1 MMTNKMSTAVS
12 LDAVEKRFQ
21 QWRDGPE
28 GRERIPDELW
38 SAAAA
43 AARVHGLH
51 STARRLHL
59 EYRKL
64 KGFTGGFTGSPALP
78 RRKTSPAVKTVG
90 RTVRQFV
97 ELTSASIGQPRCT
110 VELHNTAG
118 ATLRIEL
125 QGGDLSALSGITHA
139 FMGVA

>member
-1 MMTNKMSTAVS
+1 MMTNKMSRAVS

-21 QWRDGPE
+21 QWRDGHE
-28 GRERIPDELW
+28 GRVRIPDELW

-64 KGFTGGFTGSPALP
+64 KGFTGSPALP
-78 RRKTSPAVKTVG
+78 RRKASPTGKKVGKAVP
-90 RTVRQFV
+90 QFV
-97 ELTSASIGQPRCT
+97 ELTSAAIGQTRCT
-110 VELHNTAG
+110 VELHNNAG
-118 ATLRIEL
+118 ATLRIEV
-125 QGGDLSALSGITHA
+125 QGGDLSALTGITHA

>member
-12 LDAVEKRFQ
+12 LDAVEKRLQ
-21 QWRDGPE
+21 QWRDGHE
-28 GRERIPDELW
+28 GRERIPEELW

-51 STARRLHL
+51 ATARRLHL

-64 KGFTGGFTGSPALP
+64 KGFTGSSALP
-78 RRKTSPAVKTVG
+78 RRKASPAVKAFCKTAP
-90 RTVRQFV
+90 QFV
-97 ELTSASIGQPRCT
+97 ELRSAAIGQPRCT
-110 VELHNTAG
+110 VELHNAAG

-125 QGGDLSALSGITHA
+125 QGEDLSALSGITHA

>member
-1 MMTNKMSTAVS
+1 MMTNKMSLAVS

-21 QWRDGPE
+21 QWRDGHE
-28 GRERIPDELW
+28 GRVRIPDELW

-43 AARVHGLH
+43 AARVHGVH

-59 EYRKL
+59 EYLKL
-64 KGFTGGFTGSPALP
+64 KGFTDSPGSR
-78 RRKTSPAVKTVG
+78 RRKASSVVQTVVK
-90 RTVRQFV
+90 RTAQFV
-97 ELTSASIGQPRCT
+97 ELTSAAIGQPRCM

>member
-1 MMTNKMSTAVS
+1 MTNKRLTAVS
-12 LDAVEKRFQ
+12 LDAVEQRFQ
-21 QWRDGPE
+21 QWRDGHE
-28 GRERIPDELW
+28 GRVRIPDELW

-64 KGFTGGFTGSPALP
+64 KGFTGSPALP
-78 RRKTSPAVKTVG
+78 RRKSSSAVKTVG
-90 RTVRQFV
+90 KTATQFV
-97 ELTSASIGQPRCT
+97 ELTSAAIGQPRCT
-110 VELHNTAG
+110 VELHNPVG

-125 QGGDLSALSGITHA
+125 QGGDLSALAGITHA
-139 FMGVA
+139 FMGVV

>member
-1 MMTNKMSTAVS
+1 MMTNKMSATVS

-21 QWRDGPE
+21 QWRDGHE
-28 GRERIPDELW
+28 GRVRIPDELW

-64 KGFTGGFTGSPALP
+64 KAFTVPPALP
-78 RRKTSPAVKTVG
+78 RRKASPAVKTVAK
-90 RTVRQFV
+90 TAPQFV
-97 ELTSASIGQPRCT
+97 ELRSAAIGEPRCT

-125 QGGDLSALSGITHA
+125 QGADLSALSGITHA

>member
-1 MMTNKMSTAVS
+1 MTNKRSTAVS
-12 LDAVEKRFQ
+12 LDAVEQRFQ
-21 QWRDGPE
+21 QWRDGDE
-28 GRERIPDELW
+28 GRVRIPDELW

-64 KGFTGGFTGSPALP
+64 KGFTGSPALP
-78 RRKTSPAVKTVG
+78 RRKSSSAVKTVG
-90 RTVRQFV
+90 KTATQFV
-97 ELTSASIGQPRCT
+97 ELTSAAIGQPRCT
-110 VELHNTAG
+110 VELHNPVG

-125 QGGDLSALSGITHA
+125 QGGDLSALAGITHA
-139 FMGVA
+139 FMGVV

>member
-1 MMTNKMSTAVS
+1 MMTNKMATAVS
-12 LDAVEKRFQ
+12 LEAVEKRFQ
-21 QWRDGPE
+21 RWRDGHE
-28 GRERIPDELW
+28 GRERIPEELW

-43 AARVHGLH
+43 AARVHGVH

-59 EYRKL
+59 EYLKL
-64 KGFTGGFTGSPALP
+64 KGFTDSPASR
-78 RRKTSPAVKTVG
+78 RRKASSVVKTVVK
-90 RTVRQFV
+90 RTPQFV
-97 ELTSASIGQPRCT
+97 ELTSAAIGQPRCM

>member
-1 MMTNKMSTAVS
+1 MMTNKMSRAVS
-12 LDAVEKRFQ
+12 LEAVEKRFQ
-21 QWRDGPE
+21 RWRDGHE
-28 GRERIPDELW
+28 GRERIPEELW

-43 AARVHGLH
+43 AARVHGVH

-59 EYRKL
+59 EYLKL
-64 KGFTGGFTGSPALP
+64 KGFTDSRAAR
-78 RRKTSPAVKTVG
+78 RRKASSAVKAVVKTAP
-90 RTVRQFV
+90 QFV
-97 ELTSASIGQPRCT
+97 ELTSTAIGQPRCT

-125 QGGDLSALSGITHA
+125 QGADLSALSGITHA

>member
-1 MMTNKMSTAVS
+1 MMTNKRSRAGS
-12 LDAVEKRFQ
+12 LGALEKRFQ
-21 QWRDGPE
+21 RWREGHE
-28 GRERIPDELW
+28 GRERIPEGLW

-43 AARVHGLH
+43 AAHVHGVH

-64 KGFTGGFTGSPALP
+64 KGFTDASKLP
-78 RRKTSPAVKTVG
+78 RRKASRAVTTVG
-90 RTVRQFV
+90 KMAPQFV
-97 ELTSASIGQPRCT
+97 ELTSAAIGQPRCA
-110 VELHNTAG
+110 VELHNSAG

-125 QGGDLSALSGITHA
+125 QGGDLNALSGITHA

>member
-1 MMTNKMSTAVS
+1 MTNKMSRAVS
-12 LDAVEKRFQ
+12 LEAVEKRFQ
-21 QWRDGPE
+21 RWRDGHE
-28 GRERIPDELW
+28 GRERIPEELW

-43 AARVHGLH
+43 AARVHGVH

-64 KGFTGGFTGSPALP
+64 KGFADSSASR
-78 RRKTSPAVKTVG
+78 RRKASSAVKTVAK
-90 RTVRQFV
+90 RTRQFV
-97 ELTSASIGQPRCT
+97 ELTSAAIGQPRCM

-118 ATLRIEL
+118 GTLRIEL

>member
-1 MMTNKMSTAVS
+1 MTNKMATAVS
-12 LDAVEKRFQ
+12 LEAVEKRFQ
-21 QWRDGPE
+21 RWRDGHE
-28 GRERIPDELW
+28 GRERIPEGLW

-43 AARVHGLH
+43 AARVHGVH

-59 EYRKL
+59 EYLKL
-64 KGFTGGFTGSPALP
+64 KGFTDSPASR
-78 RRKTSPAVKTVG
+78 RRKASSVVKTVVK
-90 RTVRQFV
+90 RTPQFV
-97 ELTSASIGQPRCT
+97 ELTSAAIGQPRCM

>member
-1 MMTNKMSTAVS
+1 MMTNKMSRAVS
-12 LDAVEKRFQ
+12 LEAVEKRFQ
-21 QWRDGPE
+21 QWRDGHE

-38 SAAAA
+38 SAAVA

-51 STARRLHL
+51 KTARRLHL

-64 KGFTGGFTGSPALP
+64 KGFAGAPASP
-78 RRKTSPAVKTVG
+78 RRKVSPAVKIVG
-90 RTVRQFV
+90 KTAPQFV
-97 ELTSASIGQPRCT
+97 ELTGAAIGQPRCT
-110 VELHNTAG
+110 VELHNAAG

-139 FMGVA
+139 FLGVA

>member
-1 MMTNKMSTAVS
+1 MMTNKMSAAVS
-12 LDAVEKRFQ
+12 LEGVEKRFQ
-21 QWRDGPE
+21 QWRDGHE
-28 GRERIPDELW
+28 GRVRIPDELW

-64 KGFTGGFTGSPALP
+64 KGFTGSPALP
-78 RRKTSPAVKTVG
+78 RRKASPAVKAVAKTAP
-90 RTVRQFV
+90 QFV
-97 ELTSASIGQPRCT
+97 ELRSAAIGQPRCT
-110 VELHNTAG
+110 VELQNAAG
-118 ATLRIEL
+118 ATLRIEV
-125 QGGDLSALSGITHA
+125 QGGDLSALSGITQA

>member
-1 MMTNKMSTAVS
+1 MMTNKMSATVS

-21 QWRDGPE
+21 QWRDGHE
-28 GRERIPDELW
+28 GRVRIPDELW

-43 AARVHGLH
+43 AARVHGVH

-59 EYRKL
+59 EYLKL
-64 KGFTGGFTGSPALP
+64 KGFTDSPAAR
-78 RRKTSPAVKTVG
+78 RRKASSAVKAVVKTAP
-90 RTVRQFV
+90 QFV
-97 ELTSASIGQPRCT
+97 ELTSAAMGQPRCT
-110 VELHNTAG
+110 VQLHNTAG

>member
-1 MMTNKMSTAVS
+1 MIPNKTSMAVS
-12 LDAVEKRFQ
+12 LEAVEKRFQ
-21 QWRDGPE
+21 RWRDGHE

-64 KGFTGGFTGSPALP
+64 KGFTGSPALP
-78 RRKTSPAVKTVG
+78 RRKASPAVKAVG
-90 RTVRQFV
+90 KTAPQFV
-97 ELTSASIGQPRCT
+97 ELTGAAIGQPRCT
-110 VELHNTAG
+110 VELHNATG
-118 ATLRIEL
+118 ATLRIDL
-125 QGGDLSALSGITHA
+125 QGADLSALSGITHA

>member
-1 MMTNKMSTAVS
+1 MMTSKMATMAS

-21 QWRDGPE
+21 QWRDGHE
-28 GRERIPDELW
+28 GRVRIPDELW

-64 KGFTGGFTGSPALP
+64 KGFTGSPALP
-78 RRKTSPAVKTVG
+78 RRKAAPVVKTVG
-90 RTVRQFV
+90 KTVTQFV
-97 ELTSASIGQPRCT
+97 ELTGAPIGQPRCT
-110 VELHNTAG
+110 VELHNAVG